1 MYKLEYSVKTTLW
14 VWDDI
19 EKVRKPII
27 RANTME
33 VPLPKLAMPLQTMLR
48 EASHLL
54 KEDLLWYKV
63 WREDTLIGHVY
74 KRKGYITI
82 ESFEAIK

>member
-33 VPLPKLAMPLQTMLR
+33 VPLPKLAMPLQTLLR

-63 WREDTLIGHVY
+63 WCEDTLIGHVY

>member
-33 VPLPKLAMPLQTMLR
+33 VPLPKLAMPLQTLLR

>member
-27 RANTME
+27 RANTTE
-33 VPLPKLAMPLQTMLR
+33 VPLPKLAMPLQTLLS

>member
-33 VPLPKLAMPLQTMLR
+33 VPLPKLAMPLQTLLR

-54 KEDLLWYKV
+54 KDDLLWYKV

>member
-33 VPLPKLAMPLQTMLR
+33 VPLPKLAIPLQTLLR

>member
-33 VPLPKLAMPLQTMLR
+33 VPLPKLAMPLQTLLR

-63 WREDTLIGHVY
+63 WRENTLIGHVY

>member
-33 VPLPKLAMPLQTMLR
+33 VPLPKLAMPLQTLLR

-74 KRKGYITI
+74 KRKGYLTI

>member
-19 EKVRKPII
+19 DKVRKPII

-33 VPLPKLAMPLQTMLR
+33 VPLPKLAMPLQTLLR

-63 WREDTLIGHVY
+63 WREDILIGHVY

>member
-33 VPLPKLAMPLQTMLR
+33 VPLQKLAMPLQTLLR

-63 WREDTLIGHVY
+63 WREDTLIGYVY

>member
-33 VPLPKLAMPLQTMLR
+33 VPLPKLAMPLQTLLR

-63 WREDTLIGHVY
+63 WREDILIGHVY